1 MSYMTSAY
9 TENAIF
15 NKCLNYSFIHILPYN
30 FIISLLI
37 SLKHSSGIL
46 IGIAVKLSLF
56 YCCLIKCLTHKR
68 SSVNNCGM
76 NEQFVSLRVPR
87 DEHDMPFHLII
98 YFKLSFKKHLVY
110 SYVIAI
116 NLHLNCS
123 SWANYSTLSP
133 FVITAMSK
141 NGYLIHVATTKVFTR
156 FKNSRPYTV
165 K

>member
-1 MSYMTSAY
+1 MLDREAWRAAIHRVAKSRTRLSDW
-9 TENAIF
+9 TE
-15 NKCLNYSFIHILPYN
+15 LN
-30 FIISLLI
+30 
-37 SLKHSSGIL
+37 
-46 IGIAVKLSLF
+46 
-56 YCCLIKCLTHKR
+56 LIKCLTHKR
-68 SSVNNCGM
+68 SSVNNCWM

-98 YFKLSFKKHLVY
+98 YFNFAFKKHLVY

-123 SWANYSTLSP
+123 SWVNHSTLTP
-133 FVITAMSK
+133 FVVTAMSK